1 MGWPDKN
8 QNAEYVCQRYNRR
21 LCSSKDLEILAYTQ
35 KRGFCLLAW
44 AFDIRFKK
52 VRGFLTNTEKMPC
65 FSTTGGTYELPPY
78 GPFPQVFSY
87 TKNVLYYIC
96 VIKQSEREREYE
108 CSGNGSDYNGYQ
120 SKTETG
126 ETCQWWEVQYPNKH
140 IETPDNNENPE
151 FKSLQKNYC
160 RNPDNSV
167 RPVI

>member
-96 VIKQSEREREYE
+96 VIKQSEREREYGFCKNWLKNAVE
-108 CSGNGSDYNGYQ
+108 TVLIIMAINRKLKPGKPVNGGRCSIQTN
-120 SKTETG
+120 T
-126 ETCQWWEVQYPNKH
+126 
-140 IETPDNNENPE
+140 
-151 FKSLQKNYC
+151 
-160 RNPDNSV
+160 
-167 RPVI
+167 